1 MPEAKTNIENNISI
15 ENNTKA
21 KALTVS
27 SKELSDQWS
36 LRCVEDEYCK
46 AVAAYDPEA
55 QWAWIQAG
63 IDLAGQI
70 SATEL
75 LRFKTFRAG
84 FYYEIEHRHELAI
97 SELRSALGEVILAEE
112 FPSPSFE
119 KATTQFYEWLRQFSR
134 ARVSAGVQVEPE
146 FDFYEVRLLL
156 IDVLNH
162 YDEYRMDRTLPGKQG
177 LTWGEYL
184 KASSIAECL
193 KTSFAVEL

>member
-1 MPEAKTNIENNISI
+1 MLEAKTNIENNISI
-15 ENNTKA
+15 ESNNKA

-55 QWAWIQAG
+55 QWTWIQAG
-63 IDLAGQI
+63 IDIAGQI

-75 LRFKTFRAG
+75 LRFKTFRAD

-97 SELRSALGEVILAEE
+97 SELRSALGEAILAEQ
-112 FPSPSFE
+112 FLSPSFE

-134 ARVSAGVQVEPE
+134 ARVSAGVPIEPE
-146 FDFYEVRLLL
+146 FDFYEIRLLL
-156 IDVLNH
+156 VEILNH
-162 YDEYRMDRTLPGKQG
+162 YDEYRMDRTLPGQQD
-177 LTWGEYL
+177 LTWREYL
-184 KASSIAECL
+184 KASSMAARL